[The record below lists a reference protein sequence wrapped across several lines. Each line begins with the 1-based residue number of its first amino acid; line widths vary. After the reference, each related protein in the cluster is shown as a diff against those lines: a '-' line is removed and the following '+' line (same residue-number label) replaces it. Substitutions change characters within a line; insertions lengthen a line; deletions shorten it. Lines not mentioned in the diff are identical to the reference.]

1 MKLSVIIPMAPQEQ
15 AWKDLLPDLGGLP
28 PGSEII
34 FALPQGTPLLDIA
47 APHPWMQIRQISEGM
62 GRAAQMNAAAR
73 MAEGTQLWFLH
84 ADSRLGQ
91 ETIPALLRRLGQ
103 YPDWLL
109 YGDLKFMND
118 ATPLMKLNEIGTWV
132 RSRLLSMPF
141 GDQGLCIRKKLFH
154 EIGGYP
160 ENVKY
165 GEDHVFVWRARQRG
179 IVLRPIE
186 APIYTSARKYRERGW
201 VKTTLRHVFL
211 TYKQAWPELCRLMFK
226 RGAS

>member
-1 MKLSVIIPMAPQEQ
+1 MKLSVIIPMAPQEH
-15 AWKDLLPDLGGLP
+15 AWKELLPDLSQLP

-34 FALPQGTPLLDIA
+34 FALPQGTPPLAISV
-47 APHPWMQIRQISEGM
+47 PHPWMQIKQVSEGV
-62 GRAAQMNAAAR
+62 GRAAQMNAGAR
-73 MAEGTQLWFLH
+73 VAEGTQLWFLH

-109 YGDLKFMND
+109 YGDLKFISD
-118 ATPLMKLNEIGTWV
+118 ATPLMKINEIGTWV
-132 RSRLLSMPF
+132 RSRFLGMPF
-141 GDQGLCIRKKLFH
+141 GDQGICIRKKMFH

-179 IVLRPIE
+179 IALRSIE
-186 APIYTSARKYRERGW
+186 APIYTSARKYRDRGW
-201 VKTTLRHVFL
+201 FKTTARHVAL
-211 TYKQAWPELCRLMFK
+211 TYKQAWPEFCRLVFR
-226 RGAS
+226 RGGA